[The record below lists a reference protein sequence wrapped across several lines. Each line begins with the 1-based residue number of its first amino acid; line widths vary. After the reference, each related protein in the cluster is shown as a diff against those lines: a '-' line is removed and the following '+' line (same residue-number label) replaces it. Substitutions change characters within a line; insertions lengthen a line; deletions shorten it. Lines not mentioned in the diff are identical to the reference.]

1 MAKKISGIDEHWTA
15 FIICILVHMLL
26 PLLPLFIEWLL
37 IDKISNSSYTITIAI
52 YAMTIGASSTNSIIA
67 ILCIFIGIIFSVLY
81 GATVSNPKLV
91 FDIQLWSIMALITI
105 FVPHALERYNRHVY
119 EKQAFKIF
127 GQK

>member
-1 MAKKISGIDEHWTA
+1 MAKKISGINEHWSA
-15 FIICILVHMLL
+15 FILCILVHMLL

-37 IDKISNSSYTITIAI
+37 IDNISNTSYTITIAI

-91 FDIQLWSIMALITI
+91 FNIQLWSILGLAII
-105 FVPHALERYNRHVY
+105 FVPHAVERYNRHVY
-119 EKQAFKIF
+119 EKQEFKIF